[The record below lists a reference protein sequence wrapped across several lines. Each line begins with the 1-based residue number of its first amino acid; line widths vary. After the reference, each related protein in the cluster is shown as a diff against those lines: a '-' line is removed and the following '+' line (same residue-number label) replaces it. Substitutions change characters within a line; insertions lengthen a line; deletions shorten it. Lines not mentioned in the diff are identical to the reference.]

1 MAGRFRSQN
10 LKSKEEETSLLSE
23 APPKAI
29 QYNTTLNGVEKS
41 SRNGSSGG
49 KYMYN
54 VRSW

>member
-29 QYNTTLNGVEKS
+29 QYNTKWGRKVFEE
-41 SRNGSSGG
+41 
-49 KYMYN
+49 
-54 VRSW
+54 W